1 MLESGYFSN
10 YKRISVILL
19 HFQELLKEVFGN
31 KNELPERI
39 INDFKSIMY
48 SRPSRHV
55 LNMNL
60 TFFLALL
67 SIAIIKVRVSGNV
80 R

>member
-39 INDFKSIMY
+39 INDLK
-48 SRPSRHV
+48 
-55 LNMNL
+55 
-60 TFFLALL
+60 A
-67 SIAIIKVRVSGNV
+67 
-80 R
+80 